1 MAICAF
7 LVAGFAIA
15 IMLILRGTENSL
27 RLANDR
33 LGADIIVVPEGTTT
47 KVETAL
53 LMGNPTEVWM
63 PQSNLTED
71 CSDPRMWLLH
81 PLSCISRPLA
91 TPRVAQCHPCF
102 WWLMIRRQISRLS
115 PG

>member
-1 MAICAF
+1 MTLPRLALRNIAGSSFRSWVVAICAF
-7 LVAGFAIA
+7 LVAGFALA
-15 IMLILRGTENSL
+15 IMLILGGTETSL

-63 PQSNLTED
+63 PESNLEKVAAI
-71 CSDPRMWLLH
+71 LGGVA
-81 PLSCISRPLA
+81 A
-91 TPRVAQCHPCF
+91 TPH
-102 WWLMIRRQISRLS
+102 
-115 PG
+115 